1 MHGESH
7 REIERIE
14 GRFVDHNKPMPVNIG
29 QAMPSA
35 TAVDVLCQ
43 IEFRKIYMIFG
54 GSDQVDELSH
64 LRLISRLVKEL
75 EEVNI
80 IALLS
85 KMILDEVVNRRLE
98 HERVVDSDEPDFGI
112 LVPAGLP
119 PTGDGRIHD
128 IVGNEE
134 ERLQLGGRQKGMAC
148 LEEITR

>member
-1 MHGESH
+1 
-7 REIERIE
+7 
-14 GRFVDHNKPMPVNIG
+14 MPANIG

-35 TAVDVLCQ
+35 TTVNVLRQ
-43 IEFRKIYMIFG
+43 IEFRKIYVIFG

-64 LRLISRLVKEL
+64 LRLISRLVEEL

-112 LVPAGLP
+112 LIPARLAP
-119 PTGDGRIHD
+119 AGDGRVHD

-134 ERLQLGGRQKGMAC
+134 ERLQLSGRQKGRGYIM
-148 LEEITR
+148 R